1 MWIGT
6 AYKPHE
12 ILLKK
17 PLSQLWCYIHSKKIE
32 NTKELKPYISLVCL
46 YFGKLTW
53 RLCLFVL
60 LKNHLFYRTS
70 NCFII
75 LAVSLVCSVC
85 FCLHNCFTDTWW
97 DPEKLWCTYT
107 VSLLWWGS
115 CTVADTLDS
124 RKVERGKLVVQVQLW
139 AHCLTGWPESI
150 CIKK

>member
-1 MWIGT
+1 MLNGCLKMSVWRKKYFFSTLYINLMFSINSVHYNNEKMWIGT

-32 NTKELKPYISLVCL
+32 NTKKLKPYISLVCL

-107 VSLLWWGS
+107 VSLL
-115 CTVADTLDS
+115 
-124 RKVERGKLVVQVQLW
+124 
-139 AHCLTGWPESI
+139 
-150 CIKK
+150 